1 MATEET
7 NGVGVLRGQRHIP
20 SKKKNPSNQPPPPP
34 PLWDPDGQLYENN
47 NVHGLYRSR
56 GKAVIYVLRQRTTTD
71 LDLG

>member
-20 SKKKNPSNQPPPPP
+20 SKKKTQVTNPPPP
-34 PLWDPDGQLYENN
+34 PLWDPDDQLYENN

>member
-1 MATEET
+1 MVTEET
-7 NGVGVLRGQRHIP
+7 NGVEVLRGQRHIP
-20 SKKKNPSNQPPPPP
+20 SKKKPKKPTTPPPPP
-34 PLWDPDGQLYENN
+34 RDLDGQLYENN